1 MITPITNPEYF
12 TGTGSGPA
20 AAPKKTLDKD
30 AFLTLLV
37 RQLKNQDP
45 LSPLQPHELAAQL
58 AQFSSVEQLS
68 NLNAAMEAQTLASQ
82 MAALVGQTSLSA
94 SLLGRDIVAYG
105 SRLHVETGTTP
116 SVRVDVGGGGGV
128 GTLTLKDSNGRVVAT
143 RDLGRVMPGMQNL
156 SLPRDLPKGD
166 WTYEIKV
173 RSGDRDVAVT
183 PFTSGRVTAVEFK
196 NGRIVLKLGTL
207 EVSLDDLLQ
216 IESGAGIPTTG
227 GGGGTG
233 NGGGP
238 GPIPGTNP
246 PGETDDPLERLRRAI
261 RAR

>member
-1 MITPITNPEYF
+1 MISAITHPYLF
-12 TGTGSGPA
+12 ASADTGTTNVA
-20 AAPKKTLDKD
+20 KKEMDKD
-30 AFLTLLV
+30 AFLSLLI

-68 NLNAAMEAQTLASQ
+68 NLNASMEAQTLASQ

-105 SRLHVETGTTP
+105 SQVHVPTSGDA
-116 SVRVDVGGGGGV
+116 SVRIDVGGGGGQ
-128 GTLTLKDSNGRVVAT
+128 GTLTLKDSTGHVIAT
-143 RDLGRVMPGMQNL
+143 RELGRVGPGVQDMR
-156 SLPRDLPKGD
+156 LPRDLPAGD
-166 WTYEIKV
+166 WTYEISVK
-173 RSGDRDVAVT
+173 SGDRAVAVT
-183 PFTSGRVTAVEFK
+183 TYTSGTVSAVEFK

-216 IESGAGIPTTG
+216 IESGTGAPTTDGSG
-227 GGGGTG
+227 GAGGGTDPA
-233 NGGGP
+233 P
-238 GPIPGTNP
+238 GFDPTGD
-246 PGETDDPLERLRRAI
+246 TDDPLERLRRAI